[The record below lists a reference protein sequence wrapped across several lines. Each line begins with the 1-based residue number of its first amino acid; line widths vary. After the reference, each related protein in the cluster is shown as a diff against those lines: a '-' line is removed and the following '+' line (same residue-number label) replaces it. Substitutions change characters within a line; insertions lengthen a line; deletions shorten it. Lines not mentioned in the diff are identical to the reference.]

1 MTRKHSITCIAL
13 SAAVA
18 LKLFA
23 GTANAAVLNGG
34 IQASGSTGRPIIA
47 TESSNPTPAQLGRG
61 IDIARI
67 EGEIVNTG

>member
-1 MTRKHSITCIAL
+1 MTSKHSITCIAL

-34 IQASGSTGRPIIA
+34 TQATGSTGRPILVTDI
-47 TESSNPTPAQLGRG
+47 SNPIPATLGRG
-61 IDIARI
+61 IDIARVD
-67 EGEIVNTG
+67 GEIVNS